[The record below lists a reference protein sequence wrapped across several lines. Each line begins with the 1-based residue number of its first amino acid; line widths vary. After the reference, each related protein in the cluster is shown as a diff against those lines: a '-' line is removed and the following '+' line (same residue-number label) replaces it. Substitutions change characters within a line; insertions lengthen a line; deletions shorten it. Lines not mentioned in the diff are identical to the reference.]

1 MLYTTLKIGE
11 KDYKLRMSS
20 AKAVEVEQEIGK
32 NPVNVLID
40 TQTGRLPLMSETM
53 AIFWGA
59 LTYYQH
65 GIKREAVYDIY
76 DAYIEDGHTYLDFI
90 QDVLISVFETAGY
103 FKREDLEAQDA
114 PKEDDGKN

>member
-20 AKAVEVEQEIGK
+20 AKVVEVEKEIKK
-32 NPVNVLID
+32 NPLDILID
-40 TQTGRLPLMSETM
+40 AQKGILPLMSDTI

-65 GIKREAVYDIY
+65 GINREAVYDIY
-76 DAYIEDGHTYLDFI
+76 DEYIAEGHTYTDFI
-90 QDVLISVFETAGY
+90 QSVLLDIFITAGY
-103 FKREDLEAQDA
+103 FK
-114 PKEDDGKN
+114 KE